1 MATMEQIV
9 LNALSTSPLALV
21 LFWMVWTGNKK
32 LDQKDEQIQNNSNKL
47 ESLIENSIRAS
58 GDVVSMMKEQNE
70 IAKTLNQRI
79 YDVLTKHT
87 NS

>member
-1 MATMEQIV
+1 MATMEQVV

-47 ESLIENSIRAS
+47 ESLIENSIRVS

-70 IAKTLNQRI
+70 ITKTLNQRI